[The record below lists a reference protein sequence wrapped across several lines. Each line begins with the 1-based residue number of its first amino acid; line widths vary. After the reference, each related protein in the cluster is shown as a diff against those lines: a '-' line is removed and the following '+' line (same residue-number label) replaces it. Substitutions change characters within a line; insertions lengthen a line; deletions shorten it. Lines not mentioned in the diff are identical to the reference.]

1 MTEALELLMRE
12 KRKELGDL
20 LAMRFLAREFSVH
33 EKGEW
38 KRAKTYELRT
48 EQTATLAGAKL

>member
-1 MTEALELLMRE
+1 MLIRGKT
-12 KRKELGDL
+12 KELGDL
-20 LAMRFLAREFSVH
+20 LAMRFLALKLSVH

-38 KRAKTYELRT
+38 KNAKGYELRT